1 MFEPQ
6 SQRTVTLLP
15 AQTTD
20 GWAVLE
26 TLPLPVVLIGPDSL
40 IVRANR
46 AAAGLVGG
54 DDTPFLGMPASAF
67 FVATGAEIDAETLLR
82 QAACAEIPLTIHTRR
97 QTGVSHQQILR
108 WTIRRLS
115 DVGVGA
121 GQIVACAEDVTVRV
135 RLEEQLEHQERI
147 RSVGQAVAG
156 VAHELGNPLG
166 AILGASELLEPHV
179 FTSAGRGYLQRL
191 VDQTLRA
198 RELIRN
204 LLSFVRGEDPV
215 AVPVSASALV
225 SEATR
230 FLAFEFSDK
239 GIHIQIRH
247 EEDTPPVSVAPA
259 EIQQVLINLLINAQ
273 QVLEGRPE
281 PCVTVETGSRDGR
294 VRIAVRDNGPGIP
307 AHVLP
312 HLFEPF
318 FTTRA
323 PGVGTGLGLSIA
335 QGIVHRH
342 GGELLARNHEDGGA
356 LFEVLLPAAGRRDKP
371 APDPTEAMMP
381 GTHHDPARVLIVDDD
396 EAVRQVISQAL
407 SNAGHEVDEASSAEV
422 ALTRAQSREYHL
434 ILCDLTLPGMN
445 GRDFHRRLSTLRPEL
460 AARVVFASGGEPTAD
475 LDAFLQQVGASYLRK
490 PFSVRRVLQLAS
502 AARSQASSGAAGDA

>member
-1 MFEPQ
+1 MLEPQ
-6 SQRTVTLLP
+6 SQRTVTLAT
-15 AQTTD
+15 AQAPD

-26 TLPLPVVLIGPDSL
+26 TLPLPVILIGPDSL
-40 IVRANR
+40 IVRTNR

-67 FVATGAEIDAETLLR
+67 FAATGAEIDADTLLR
-82 QAACAEIPLTIHTRR
+82 QAAGVEIPLTIHTRR
-97 QTGVSHQQILR
+97 QIGVSQHQVLR

-115 DVGVGA
+115 DVGAGA
-121 GQIVACAEDVTVRV
+121 GHVVACAEDVSV
-135 RLEEQLEHQERI
+135 RLQLEKQLEHQERI
-147 RSVGQAVAG
+147 RCIGQAVAG

-166 AILGASELLEPHV
+166 AILGAGELLEPHV
-179 FTSAGRGYLQRL
+179 FTNAGRGYLQRL

-215 AVPVSASALV
+215 PVPVSASALV
-225 SEATR
+225 SEAAR
-230 FLAFEFSDK
+230 FLAFEFSER

-247 EEDTPPVSVAPA
+247 EEKTPPVNVAPA
-259 EIQQVLINLLINAQ
+259 ELQQVLINLLVNAQ
-273 QVLEGRPE
+273 QALEGCPE
-281 PCVTVETGSRDGR
+281 PCVSVETGARDGR

-307 AHVLP
+307 LPVLP

-318 FTTRA
+318 FTTKA

-335 QGIVHRH
+335 QGIVHRY

-356 LFEVLLPAAGRRDKP
+356 VFEVLLPAAERCDQP
-371 APDPTEAMMP
+371 VPEP
-381 GTHHDPARVLIVDDD
+381 GEEMTPRTHHEPARVLIVDDD

-407 SNAGHEVDEASSAEV
+407 SNAGHQVDEASSAEV
-422 ALTRAQSREYHL
+422 ALTRAQSRDYHL

-445 GRDFHRRLSTLRPEL
+445 GREFHRRLSTLRPEL
-460 AARVVFASGGEPTAD
+460 AGRVVFASGGEPTPD

-502 AARSQASSGAAGDA
+502 AAGSEASSGQSGD